1 MGKREHESTTFYLA
15 LTLLGEG
22 SATVPIALV
31 KSPACS
37 QKRGAG
43 SVCSTPQP
51 ADNRIKGC
59 DVLQVEPRFQR
70 LSFLNRLS
78 VIDSVPTSVPTS
90 TGGEPSGVNKKLP
103 AIHRVADPNTLRNSI
118 EVR

>member
-59 DVLQVEPRFQR
+59 DVLQVEPA
-70 LSFLNRLS
+70 
-78 VIDSVPTSVPTS
+78 
-90 TGGEPSGVNKKLP
+90 LP
-103 AIHRVADPNTLRNSI
+103 AFELSKQAIGYRFGSDVGPNVYWR
-118 EVR
+118 

>member
-1 MGKREHESTTFYLA
+1 MGKREHESTTLYLA

-37 QKRGAG
+37 QKTGAG

-70 LSFLNRLS
+70 LSS
-78 VIDSVPTSVPTS
+78 KQVIGYRFGSDV
-90 TGGEPSGVNKKLP
+90 G
-103 AIHRVADPNTLRNSI
+103 PNVYWR
-118 EVR
+118 